1 MDSLHRAFPD
11 REEEIR
17 ARRARDPLFDE
28 VCRDFELLS
37 SELASDAVAAGTDAA
52 SWRADT
58 EDSLR
63 ALKAEIL
70 QLLGRKPPDPAK
82 P

>member
-1 MDSLHRAFPD
+1 MDSLLKTFHD

-17 ARRARDPLFDE
+17 VRRAQDPVFDE

-37 SELASDAVAAGTDAA
+37 SDLASNAVADRTDPAA
-52 SWRADT
+52 WRADA

-63 ALKAEIL
+63 ALIAEIL
-70 QLLGRKPPDPAK
+70 ELLQRNPPDLDMN
-82 P
+82 

>member
-1 MDSLHRAFPD
+1 MDSLLNAFRD
-11 REEEIR
+11 RKEEIR
-17 ARRARDPLFDE
+17 ERRARDPLFDE

-37 SELASDAVAAGTDAA
+37 SELASDAITAETDTAAWRVDA
-52 SWRADT
+52 

-70 QLLGRKPPDPAK
+70 QLLGGKPPDPAK

>member
-1 MDSLHRAFPD
+1 MDSLLNAFHD
-11 REEEIR
+11 REAEIR
-17 ARRARDPLFDE
+17 VRRAQDPLFDE

-37 SELASDAVAAGTDAA
+37 SELASNAFAAGTDAA
-52 SWRADT
+52 PWRADA

-63 ALKAEIL
+63 ALKAEII
-70 QLLGRKPPDPAK
+70 QLLGGKPPDPAK

>member
-1 MDSLHRAFPD
+1 MDNLLNAFQD

-17 ARRARDPLFDE
+17 VRRAQDPLFDE

-37 SELASDAVAAGTDAA
+37 SELASDPLNAGTDAA
-52 SWRADT
+52 PWRADA

-70 QLLGRKPPDPAK
+70 ELLRRHPPDPAK